1 MRPLPGHSE
10 RTERMRNRVV
20 QRATGRAIVVAGGV
34 LLAQTAAGQDALPVF
49 SLGKIEVTGSH
60 IARSEAESALPVQT
74 ITREEIERS
83 GTTTTAELMSKVS
96 ANILGFN
103 DRLSIGDQIEAF
115 PRPGLSSVNLR
126 GIGDGSTLVLIDGRR
141 VANYAFDGGA
151 VDVNSIPLSAIDR
164 VEILKDGA
172 SAIYGTDAIAGVVN
186 FILRKDFRGSELT
199 GLGSIT
205 QHGGGDQYQ
214 ATASV
219 GHGDLAKD
227 RFNAFVSASFTK
239 DTVLRAAD
247 REFTRTGYRPGDGL
261 LSVNLLSFPAN
272 IVAGRHTASPNF
284 ASGCAP
290 PVSFALVFGGNAV
303 CAYDPG
309 SLADV
314 LPPVERT
321 TVFGRATLQL
331 DSAHQLFAEA
341 GYAHNRFALTLP
353 ATPVFSA
360 FLAGGQPFRY
370 PAGGPY
376 YPSTFAAENGISGDL
391 NLRYRT
397 VALGNRVNDVDTR
410 ALRTLLGLEGAYA
423 GWDYDTAILYSENR
437 QRDHFASGYVSQQ
450 RLLDAFA
457 TGLINPFGPS
467 GPEGDALLAG
477 TQVAGDFHDARG
489 STLLA
494 DAKASGNLFRLP
506 GGPLAIALGIEA
518 RREKLVNTFSA
529 LADSGDVVAAGGDH
543 HPVSA
548 SRSVQALYV
557 EASVPLAPAF
567 ESQLAAR
574 YDHYGDFGSTVNP
587 KIALRWQPVTTLLLR
602 ASWGT
607 GFRAPTLYDL
617 FTPAQHGIGSPD
629 LGDPLRCPVTGR
641 AEDCGDL
648 PFVVGGNPSLQPE
661 TSKQFNAG
669 VVWEPVSGFAVTLD
683 YWRIDKRNV
692 IGTLGADIVLNDLP
706 RWGATNLIRGPV
718 DPDFPKLP
726 GPIETIV
733 LLNQNLGNLRT
744 SGYDVDLRWRA
755 PVTRI
760 GRFTVSLNGT
770 YIDTLKQQFDGT
782 NYQSLAGNNDFG
794 PVPRWRHHASL
805 GWSRGPW
812 TATLAQ
818 TFQIGYNECDERTR
832 DAEGICTRTRRVGS
846 YSPWDLQASYAGFKN
861 TRIDLGIRNL
871 FDRDPPFAQHSSGFA
886 AGDDAQYADPRGR
899 TFYAK
904 FTFAFK

>member
-1 MRPLPGHSE
+1 MGTSIAHAVR
-10 RTERMRNRVV
+10 RMI
-20 QRATGRAIVVAGGV
+20 AVAGGC
-34 LLAQTAAGQDALPVF
+34 LLARSAVGQDALPLV
-49 SLGKIEVTGSH
+49 SLGRIDVTGSH

-74 ITREEIERS
+74 ITREDIERS

-103 DRLSIGDQIEAF
+103 DRLSIGNQIEAF

-126 GIGDGSTLVLIDGRR
+126 GIGDGSTLVLINGRR

-186 FILRKDFRGSELT
+186 FILRKDFRGSELSGFGT
-199 GLGSIT
+199 VT

-214 ATASV
+214 ASGSV

-227 RFNAFVSASFTK
+227 RFNAFVSASYTK

-261 LSVNLLSFPAN
+261 LSFNLLSFPAN
-272 IVAGRHTASPNF
+272 IVAARRTVSPNF

-290 PVSFALVFGGNAV
+290 PVSFAFVFGGNAV
-303 CAYDPG
+303 CAYDPA

-321 TVFGRATLQL
+321 TVFGRATFQL
-331 DSAHQLFAEA
+331 HSAHQLFAEA
-341 GYAHNRFALTLP
+341 VYAHNRFALTLP
-353 ATPVFSA
+353 ATPVFRA
-360 FLAGGQPFRY
+360 FLTGGQPLLY
-370 PAGGPY
+370 PASGPF
-376 YPSTFAAENGISGDL
+376 YPSAFAAENGISGDL
-391 NLRYRT
+391 NLRYRAT
-397 VALGNRVNDVDTR
+397 QLGNRVNDVDTR
-410 ALRTLLGLEGAYA
+410 ALRTVVGLEGVVA

-437 QRDHFASGYVSQQ
+437 QRDHFARGYVSQQ

-467 GPEGDALLAG
+467 GPEGDALLAS
-477 TQVAGDFHDARG
+477 TQVAGDFHDATG

-494 DAKASGNLFRLP
+494 DAKASRDLLRLP
-506 GGPLAIALGIEA
+506 GGPLAVALGTEA

-557 EASVPLAPAF
+557 EASIPFAPAF

-587 KIALRWQPVTTLLLR
+587 KVALRWQPMKTLLLR

-648 PFVVGGNPSLQPE
+648 PFVIGGNPALQPE
-661 TSKQFNAG
+661 TSKQFSAG

-692 IGTLGADIVLNDLP
+692 FGALGADVVLGDLS
-706 RWGATNLIRGPV
+706 RWGATNLVRGPA
-718 DPDFPKLP
+718 DTNFPNLP

-744 SGYDVDLRWRA
+744 SGYDVDWRWRL
-755 PVTRI
+755 PETRV
-760 GRFTVSLNGT
+760 GRLTLGLNGT
-770 YIDTLKQQFDGT
+770 YIQTLELQANGT
-782 NYQSLAGNNDFG
+782 DYQSFAGNNDFAA
-794 PVPRWRHHASL
+794 VPRWRHYASL

-818 TFQIGYNECDERTR
+818 TFQNGYSECDERTR
-832 DAEGICTRTRRVGS
+832 DDEGICRGTRRVGS
-846 YSPWDLQASYAGFKN
+846 YTLWDLQAGYAGFRN
-861 TRIDLGIRNL
+861 TRIVVGIRNL
-871 FDRDPPFAQHSSGFA
+871 FDRSPPFAQYSSGFSS
-886 AGDDAQYADPRGR
+886 GDDAQYADPRGR

-904 FTFAFK
+904 LAFTFR

>member
-1 MRPLPGHSE
+1 M
-10 RTERMRNRVV
+10 
-20 QRATGRAIVVAGGV
+20 
-34 LLAQTAAGQDALPVF
+34 LAQGAAGQDALPVF

-60 IARSEAESALPVQT
+60 ITRSEAESVLPVQV
-74 ITREEIERS
+74 ITRDEIERS

-103 DRLSIGDQIEAF
+103 DRLSIGNQIESF

-126 GIGDGSTLVLIDGRR
+126 GIGDGSTLVLINGRR

-199 GLGSIT
+199 ALGSVT

-214 ATASV
+214 AAGSV
-219 GHGDLAKD
+219 GHGDLAQD
-227 RFNAFVSASFTK
+227 RFNAFISASYTK

-247 REFTRTGYRPGDGL
+247 REFTRTGYRPNDGL
-261 LSVNLLSFPAN
+261 VSVNLFSFPAN
-272 IVAGRHTASPNF
+272 IVAGRRRTLSPNF

-290 PVSFALVFGGNAV
+290 PVSFAFVSGGNSV
-303 CAYDPG
+303 CAYDPS

-314 LPPVERT
+314 LPSVERT
-321 TVFGRATLQL
+321 TVFGRATVQL
-331 DSAHQLFAEA
+331 HSAHQLFAEA
-341 GYAHNRFALTLP
+341 GYAQNRFALTLP
-353 ATPVFSA
+353 PTPVFRA
-360 FLAGGQPFRY
+360 FLAGGQPLLY

-376 YPSTFAAENGISGDL
+376 YPSAFAAENGISGNLD
-391 NLRYRT
+391 LRYRT
-397 VALGNRVNDVDTR
+397 IELGNRANDVDTHALR
-410 ALRTLLGLEGAYA
+410 ALVGLEGAYA
-423 GWDYDTAILYSENR
+423 GWDYNTAILYSGNR

-467 GPEGDALLAG
+467 GPEGEALLAS
-477 TQVAGDFHDARG
+477 TQIAGDFHDANG

-494 DAKASGNLFRLP
+494 DARASRDLFRLP

-543 HPVSA
+543 HPISA
-548 SRSVQALYV
+548 SRNVQALYV
-557 EASVPLAPAF
+557 EASVPFAPAL

-587 KIALRWQPVTTLLLR
+587 KVALRWQPMKTLLLR

-641 AEDCGDL
+641 AEDCGEL
-648 PFVVGGNPSLQPE
+648 PFVIGGNPALQPE
-661 TSKQFNAG
+661 TSKQVNTG
-669 VVWEPVSGFAVTLD
+669 VVWEPVPGFAVTLD

-692 IGTLGADIVLNDLP
+692 FGALGADIVLNDP
-706 RWGATNLIRGPV
+706 ARWAATNLVRGPV
-718 DPDFPKLP
+718 DPDFPNLP

-760 GRFTVSLNGT
+760 GRFTLGLNGT
-770 YIDTLKQQFDGT
+770 YIQTFKLQSNGT
-782 NYQSLAGNNDFG
+782 DYQSIVGNNDFAA
-794 PVPRWRHHASL
+794 VPRWRHYASL

-812 TATLAQ
+812 AATLAQ
-818 TFQIGYNECDERTR
+818 TFQNGYNECDERTR
-832 DAEGICTRTRRVGS
+832 DDHGICWGTRRVGS
-846 YSPWDLQASYAGFKN
+846 YSLWDLQASYAGFRN
-861 TRIDLGIRNL
+861 TRIAAGIRNL
-871 FDRDPPFAQHSSGFA
+871 FDRCPPFAQHSSGFSS
-886 AGDDAQYADPRGR
+886 GDDAQYADPRGR
-899 TFYAK
+899 MFYAK
-904 FTFAFK
+904 LAFTFR